1 MYKLIRGHEVL
12 YVISLILII
21 LYSIVDIVKSI
32 LMSYILD
39 YNLLNSVQTL
49 ILIVSCFMVIYLI
62 FITSQQYVVELLKNK
77 IRYSLNQKLY
87 RSYISKNISAFQEK
101 DSSQILN
108 EFNNEVN
115 IVVEQYVSSKLNIF
129 SLTVSLLLGSIYIAS
144 LSIEILL
151 FLLFCAFITIFVN
164 NIFKNRLEK
173 NQKRYLTSMESWL
186 FSIKNLCRCF
196 KDMKILNLEE
206 TFNADLDAKNKKLEK
221 STLQNN
227 GFLKVINALNSSV
240 SQIMFFGTLVVGIVL
255 IYQKQLSVGELLGIV
270 QASNMVIM
278 PITNYANFRSLI
290 ISSKPVLKK
299 LESNSIIYVE
309 NVPIV
314 LKDDIK
320 VIKFHN
326 LSFDYDGRKIL
337 DSVNLEIN
345 QGKKYLIIGKSG
357 AGKSTFLDILTKQK
371 STEGIYVN
379 GENLKNIVF
388 STYTDKYSYVNQ
400 NNDLL
405 PFSFEENITLGK
417 EETAY
422 SLQELI
428 SKFHL
433 ESVFNNKRENLD
445 IEHQNLSGGEKQRIC
460 LARALYRNKK
470 FLILDEAFSA
480 IDKKISDGIHQFILS
495 EPDITVLSIEHK
507 ITQET
512 VLLYDEVLLFE
523 NKKIIP
529 MSTEEYLNSGS
540 YRQEFIL

>member
-1 MYKLIRGHEVL
+1 MFKLIRGHEVL

-21 LYSIVDIVKSI
+21 LYSVTDIVKSI

-39 YNLLNSVQTL
+39 YDLLNSVQTL
-49 ILIVSCFMVIYLI
+49 VLTVSCFMVIYLI

-87 RSYISKNISAFQEK
+87 RSYISKNIQEFQEK

-151 FLLFCAFITIFVN
+151 FLLFCAFTTIFINSV
-164 NIFKNRLEK
+164 FKSRLEK

-196 KDMKILNLEE
+196 KDMKILTLEE

-221 STLQNN
+221 GTLQNN
-227 GFLKVINALNSSV
+227 GFLKLINALNSFI
-240 SQIMFFGTLVVGIVL
+240 SQIMYFGTLLVGVVL
-255 IYQKQLSVGELLGIV
+255 IYQKQLSVGELLGIA

-278 PITNYANFRSLI
+278 PITNYANLRSLI

-299 LESNSIIYVE
+299 IESLSTIYNE
-309 NVPIV
+309 NAFIK
-314 LKDDIK
+314 LKENIK
-320 VIKFHN
+320 VIDLQN
-326 LSFDYDGRKIL
+326 LSFGYDNRKIL
-337 DSVNLEIN
+337 NHVNLKIN

-357 AGKSTFLDILTKQK
+357 AGKSTLLDILTKQK
-371 STEGIYVN
+371 KSEGVYIN
-379 GENLKNIVF
+379 GENLNDIVF
-388 STYTDKYSYVNQ
+388 DTYVDKLSYVNQ
-400 NNDLL
+400 SNDLL

-417 EETAY
+417 QETKY
-422 SLQELI
+422 SLQDLI

-433 ESVFNNKRENLD
+433 ESIFDNKRENLN

-480 IDKKISDGIHQFILS
+480 IDKKISDEIHHFILS

-512 VLLYDEVLLFE
+512 VLLYDEVLLFDD
-523 NKKIIP
+523 KKIIP
-529 MSTEEYLNSGS
+529 MSAKEYLSSSS
-540 YRQEFIL
+540 YKQEFIL